1 MTLLD
6 TSALLALILME
17 PGEGEVRA
25 VVEAGEAWV
34 AAVSWLEL
42 RIKLEPFA
50 HGTEALALYRSAVA
64 GTVDTTREI
73 ADAAYG
79 LRKASPSRLPL
90 VDSLIA
96 ASANTNGMR
105 LLHRDAHFTGI
116 PPRMLKQKMLPPK

>member
-6 TSALLALILME
+6 TSALLALILAE

-42 RIKLEPFA
+42 RVKLEQVV
-50 HGTEALALYRSAVA
+50 HGTEALALYGSAVA
-64 GTVDTTREI
+64 GTVDITRGI

-79 LRKASPSRLPL
+79 LRKASTSRLPMI
-90 VDSLIA
+90 DSMIA
-96 ASANTNGMR
+96 AAASTHGMR
-105 LLHRDAHFTGI
+105 LLHRDAHFAGI
-116 PPRMLKQKMLPPK
+116 PPRVLKQKMLPPK